1 MQTKRRS
8 AMIDIRSLLWIIS
21 CCCGAI
27 KTTEVV
33 SVTANC
39 SLVLVY
45 KIWNSLFQWLFRAPQ
60 KLFKMCLITWI
71 IRQSYVLIFICRL
84 TGRNVLSH
92 FLRSILIS
100 MAISYDP
107 FVSDSEWSD
116 SGDSASNTCPHPV
129 YHIRVD
135 ICLTGIDLYIMVQI
149 YWVEKII
156 CEKQQFSWK
165 ERATFIIVIVR
176 KVLSYCLVF

>member
-1 MQTKRRS
+1 MQTQRRS

-39 SLVLVY
+39 CLVLVY

-100 MAISYDP
+100 MLSVMIHLCLIVIEVTQGTAP
-107 FVSDSEWSD
+107 
-116 SGDSASNTCPHPV
+116 ATPV
-129 YHIRVD
+129 LILYHIRVD
-135 ICLTGIDLYIMVQI
+135 ICLTGIDLYIMVFI
-149 YWVEKII
+149 STNLLGWENNLWKTAVFLEGS
-156 CEKQQFSWK
+156 KQH
-165 ERATFIIVIVR
+165 
-176 KVLSYCLVF
+176 LLL